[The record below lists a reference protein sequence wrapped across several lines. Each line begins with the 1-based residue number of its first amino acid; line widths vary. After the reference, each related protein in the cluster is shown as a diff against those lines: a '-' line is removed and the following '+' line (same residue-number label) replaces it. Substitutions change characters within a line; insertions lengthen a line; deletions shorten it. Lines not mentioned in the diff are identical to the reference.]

1 MALEYKTML
10 KTVIANT
17 DLDIYL
23 EEDDKLDYAIAWA
36 TQEIK
41 NRLALGDEE
50 TIPAR
55 YDFNIIE
62 GAKWYLATEGAE
74 GESSHNENGVNR
86 VYKDMPD
93 WLARIPS
100 KVTVVKRSAKK
111 KSEDSLFD

>member
-17 DLDIYL
+17 DLDIYID
-23 EEDDKLDYAIAWA
+23 EDDKLDYAISWA
-36 TQEIK
+36 SQEIR
-41 NRLALGDEE
+41 NRLALGDTEE
-50 TIPAR
+50 IPAR
-55 YDFNIIE
+55 FDFNIIE

-74 GESSHNENGVNR
+74 GESSHKENGVDR
-86 VYKDMPD
+86 VYKDIPD

-111 KSEDSLFD
+111 KSEASLFD

>member
-23 EEDDKLDYAIAWA
+23 EEDDKLDYAISWA

-41 NRLALGDEE
+41 NRLALNDENV
-50 TIPAR
+50 PAR

-74 GESSHNENGVNR
+74 GESSHQENDVKR
-86 VYKDMPD
+86 VYKDIPD